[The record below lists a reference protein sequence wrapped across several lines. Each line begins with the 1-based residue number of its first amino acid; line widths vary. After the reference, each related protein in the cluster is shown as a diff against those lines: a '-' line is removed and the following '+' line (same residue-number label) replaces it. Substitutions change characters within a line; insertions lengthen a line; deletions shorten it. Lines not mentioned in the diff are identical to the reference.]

1 MLPTPKHV
9 HQQTNIIEE
18 MDEFLT
24 KKAIAKEKPP
34 ARIKITIPC
43 LSDFKDLERDR
54 TKNPHHEVKG
64 TKPGGLLSLLPKP
77 KSEVFNPST
86 QTNASQVKVK
96 SNTFLIPESVKN
108 RKADKTLIAPL
119 KSQLVA
125 VSDSDDSEDE
135 TDFFSL
141 QKEVVLPKVNIN
153 EINEMVSKKAA
164 RIAEAFSKTEPKGQV
179 DESIYY
185 TVEAEKDHFNKHEA
199 IKMLSGHKEAKRRKT
214 NDVEFIEISDEQIMP
229 NKSEWY
235 RTALA
240 SSTSYQRRG
249 IVDEEDQPGTR
260 RKNQITYLANQAL
273 ANDSELQAM
282 WSENRANRRATQNKY
297 GF

>member
-1 MLPTPKHV
+1 MAV
-9 HQQTNIIEE
+9 
-18 MDEFLT
+18 
-24 KKAIAKEKPP
+24 EKPP
-34 ARIKITIPC
+34 PKVKITIPC
-43 LSDFKDLERDR
+43 LSEFNDVES
-54 TKNPHHEVKG
+54 HHRQQHKSEVKG
-64 TKPGGLLSLLPKP
+64 TKTGGLLSLLPKP
-77 KSEVFNPST
+77 KSEVFNS
-86 QTNASQVKVK
+86 QHAQKSSIQVKTK

-108 RKADKTLIAPL
+108 
-119 KSQLVA
+119 KSIISKSSDNKIKITPKKKLVA
-125 VSDSDDSEDE
+125 VSDSDESDEE

-164 RIAEAFSKTEPKGQV
+164 QMADAFTRTEQTTEEPKV
-179 DESIYY
+179 DNSNSQTETTES
-185 TVEAEKDHFNKHEA
+185 FNKHEA
-199 IKMLSGHKEAKRRKT
+199 IQVLSGHKEAKRRKVE
-214 NDVEFIEISDEQIMP
+214 DVEFIELSDEQIMP
-229 NKSEWY
+229 NRSEWY